1 MVWLG
6 SLGSTPRMSNFD
18 PHWLLLLPFPVGVTF
33 AIVLLF
39 RRSSH
44 ARSGLERWASTK
56 KYVILHFEKCFFC
69 GAFPWWTTSQ
79 KQMVYFVTIRDD
91 SGRERSCWLRFGS
104 FWGGGYKDEPDVI
117 WRDANAA

>member
-56 KYVILHFEKCFFC
+56 KYVILHFEKCFLRSFSVVDDIAKAD
-69 GAFPWWTTSQ
+69 GLL
-79 KQMVYFVTIRDD
+79 RDH
-91 SGRERSCWLRFGS
+91 SG
-104 FWGGGYKDEPDVI
+104 
-117 WRDANAA
+117 